1 MRFWTNFAKNG
12 VPGKSTNG
20 KEWTTY
26 NNKRN
31 FIIIDKKKYLEM
43 QTDNVSFKSLTL
55 ELYKDKRVSS
65 LEKCVILLQMFTF
78 VGNDI
83 YENEIKNY
91 PGQCDRKDSEQFLR
105 DNASFIDYAGN

>member
-1 MRFWTNFAKNG
+1 MMRFWTNFAKKG
-12 VPGKSTNG
+12 VPGKSTKG
-20 KEWTTY
+20 KEGTTY

-43 QTDNVSFKSLTL
+43 QTDNVSFKFFIL
-55 ELYKDKRVSS
+55 ELYKEKRVSS
-65 LEKCVILLQMFTF
+65 LEKCVILFQMFIF

-91 PGQCDRKDSEQFLR
+91 LG
-105 DNASFIDYAGN
+105 